1 MLVRTTPSL
10 VVAPAIFSNKES
22 SVLGLSRQQQTP
34 VASEDRSDDDDDDDD
49 EARLWRA
56 TIQDVLEEK
65 LDGRKLEEC

>member
-22 SVLGLSRQQQTP
+22 SVLGLSQQQQTP
-34 VASEDRSDDDDDDDD
+34 VASEDRSDDDDDD